1 MRVETFYREL
11 DEVLGGGLIKG
22 SAVSIFYDTYSLGA
36 FFGLHIFAMRIKEGD
51 FGVISNYNFPFGRL
65 VRGAKFSGLDIIKE
79 GKNGNLAVI
88 DVFSSRY
95 KLPSLYPFVYLLPG
109 EIDAETLNPK
119 IRDIYKT
126 HILSKAHGRSIIRLI
141 YSLDGVAFFFGEQ
154 NTLKLLYADLAKISE
169 LVPNSTTI
177 LLTNK
182 DAVSNSFL
190 ARISDLSDYV
200 IDFTT
205 NFVEN
210 AIIENAMLTK
220 ALTPEFAPE
229 SFDFFVRKSEEGKH
243 HFVLKR
249 RRK

>member
-22 SAVSIFYDTYSLGA
+22 SVVSIFYDTYSLGA

-65 VRGAKFSGLDIIKE
+65 VRGTKFSGLDIIKE
-79 GKNGNLAVI
+79 GENGNLAVI

-95 KLPSLYPFVYLLPG
+95 QISSPYSFVYLLPG
-109 EIDAETLNPK
+109 ETDAETLNPK
-119 IRDIYKT
+119 IRDIYRM
-126 HILSKAHGRSIIRLI
+126 HILPKAHGRSIIRLI

-169 LVPNSTTI
+169 LAPNSTTI
-177 LLTNK
+177 FLTNK

-205 NFVEN
+205 NRVGN
-210 AIIENAMLTK
+210 DVIEDVMLTK
-220 ALTPEFAPE
+220 ALTPGFAPE
-229 SFDFFVRKSEEGKH
+229 SFDFFVRKSEEGEH

-249 RRK
+249 RQE